1 MSSILLYFPPD
12 ELSAEQRAQVQ
23 SAAPDMPLLV
33 SHDRAEILA
42 QADDIQIVAGHFSPA
57 ILAQLPHLRWAQ
69 QWGAGV
75 DWLLRY
81 PEQAS
86 RDFILTNASGVHA
99 IPISEHIMAT
109 LLMFARGLNHAARA
123 QAQRRWWRPERQAV
137 FELEGKT
144 MLLIGLGAIGMRTAR
159 LALAHGM
166 RVEAVRRDA
175 SVATPGVALTVGPE
189 QLNERLPHADVV
201 VLTMPLTHATRN
213 MIAAEQLCRMRPT
226 AYLINI
232 GRGGTVAEPDLIHAL
247 NTGQIAGAAL
257 DVFAEEPLPESSPLW
272 EMDNVIITGHYA
284 GNNPYYNL
292 RALEIFI
299 DNLYRYR
306 RGESMRNLVD
316 KQAGY

>member
-12 ELSAEQRAQVQ
+12 ELSAEQLAQIQ

-33 SHDRAEILA
+33 SREHAEILA

-57 ILAQLPHLRWAQ
+57 LLAQLPHLRWAQ

-75 DWLLRY
+75 DWLQRHSGLA
-81 PEQAS
+81 E

-99 IPISEHIMAT
+99 VPISEHIMAT

-123 QAQRRWWRPERQAV
+123 QARRRWWRPERQAV

-144 MLLIGLGAIGMRTAR
+144 MLLIGIGAIGSRTAR

-175 SVATPGVALTVGPE
+175 SVATAGVALTVGPD
-189 QLNERLPHADVV
+189 QLNECLPHADVV
-201 VLTMPLTHATRN
+201 VLTIPLTNATRH
-213 MIAAEQLCRMRPT
+213 MIAAEQLRRMRPT

-232 GRGGTVAEPDLIHAL
+232 GRGGTVDEQALIQAL
-247 NTGQIAGAAL
+247 STGQIAGAAL

-284 GNNPYYNL
+284 GNNPHYNQ

-299 DNLYRYR
+299 DNLGRYQ
-306 RGESMRNLVD
+306 RGEAMRNLVD